1 MRTGNGLGGGP
12 RVVAAQLARAIEIAT
27 ILSASGFD
35 WLVQALGLEAIVSVR
50 SRLVSAL
57 RPGRQSPHHLPV
69 EVPLPERLR
78 VTLERLGPTF
88 VKAGQML
95 ALRPDYIPLEYAE
108 ALRGLHTH
116 ATPFPAAEAAA
127 IVEAE
132 LGAPPG
138 ELYAEFDREPFAA
151 ASLAQVHRARLF
163 DGRCVAVKVQ
173 RPGITVQVESDLA
186 LLAALARRFER
197 YQPGS
202 VAFRPSE
209 AVAEVAEY
217 TRRELDF
224 RREARTAERLRQLF
238 AGDDRVVIPAVI
250 SDRSSARVLTMEY
263 LQGLPPGPAAG
274 LRRAGL
280 DPTAVLRAGAAAM
293 MRQVFQFGLF
303 HADPHPGNILFL
315 PGDRI
320 GFVDFGM
327 FGRLDPSERRRM
339 AFLFWALVDGDY
351 EAVGGQL
358 LRLSEF
364 MPGADPDGFR
374 AALANTVEDWYGVN
388 AADFSIARLLLAE
401 LALGARHGIVFPRG
415 LMLLARALV
424 NLEATAMIVDPQL
437 HLAELAR
444 PLLPEL
450 RHILL
455 PSPQALGEHWHR
467 YRFDYLD
474 LAAELPALL
483 PEAIARLRQPPAAPP
498 PPPTAAHPARRW
510 LPLGGAFAA
519 GAAMAALARRRRRA
533 LSVRQTEHRG
543 GPPSRWTALT
553 A

>member
-1 MRTGNGLGGGP
+1 MRTVNGFGGGP
-12 RVVAAQLARAIEIAT
+12 RAAAAQLARAVEIAT
-27 ILSASGFD
+27 VLSASGFG
-35 WLVQALGLEAIVSVR
+35 WLVQALGLSAWVSLR
-50 SRLVSAL
+50 CRLVCAF
-57 RPGRQSPHHLPV
+57 RPGRQCPHHLPA

-78 VTLERLGPTF
+78 LTLERLGPTF

-116 ATPFPAAEAAA
+116 AAPFPAAEAAA

-173 RPGITVQVESDLA
+173 RPGITVQVERDLA
-186 LLAALARRFER
+186 LLATLARRFER

-202 VAFRPSE
+202 IAFRPSE
-209 AVAEVAEY
+209 AVAELAEY

-238 AGDDRVVIPAVI
+238 ARDDQIVIPAVI

-263 LQGLPPGPAAG
+263 LQGLPPAPAAD

-293 MRQVFQFGLF
+293 LRQIFEFGLF
-303 HADPHPGNILFL
+303 HADPHPGNVLFL

-327 FGRLDPSERRRM
+327 FGRLDPGDRRRM
-339 AFLFWALVDGDY
+339 AFIFWALVDGDY

-364 MPGADPDGFR
+364 LPGADPAGFR
-374 AALANTVEDWYGVN
+374 AALADTVEDWFGER
-388 AADFSIARLLLAE
+388 AADFSIARLLLLE

-415 LMLLARALV
+415 LVLLARALV

-437 HLAELAR
+437 NLAELAD

-455 PSPQALGEHWHR
+455 PSPQALQEHWER

-483 PEAIARLRQPPAAPP
+483 PEAIARLRQRPATPP
-498 PPPTAAHPARRW
+498 PSRAAAHPAARRW
-510 LPLGGAFAA
+510 LPLSGAFAA
-519 GAAMAALARRRRRA
+519 SAGLAALALKRRRA
-533 LSVRQTEHRG
+533 
-543 GPPSRWTALT
+543 
-553 A
+553 

>member
-1 MRTGNGLGGGP
+1 MLVGAWDRDPGCGGVVTENGLGNGP
-12 RVVAAQLARAIEIAT
+12 RAAAAQLTRAIEIAT

-35 WLVQALGLEAIVSVR
+35 WLVHALRLAAIVPLH
-50 SRLVSAL
+50 SRVVSAF
-57 RPGRQSPHHLPV
+57 RPGGQPPHHLPA

-116 ATPFPAAEAAA
+116 AAPFPAAEAAA
-127 IVEAE
+127 LVEAE
-132 LGAPPG
+132 LGAPLG
-138 ELYAEFDREPFAA
+138 ELYAQFDREPFAA

-186 LLAALARRFER
+186 LLANLARRFER
-197 YQPGS
+197 HQPGS

-209 AVAEVAEY
+209 AVAELAEY

-224 RREARTAERLRQLF
+224 RREARTAERLRQLL

-250 SDRSSARVLTMEY
+250 GDRSSVRVLTMEY
-263 LQGLPPGPAAG
+263 LEGLPPEPAVD

-293 MRQVFQFGLF
+293 VRQVFQFGLF
-303 HADPHPGNILFL
+303 HADPHPGNVLFL
-315 PGDRI
+315 PGNRI
-320 GFVDFGM
+320 GFIDFGM

-339 AFLFWALVDGDY
+339 AFIFWALVDRDY

-364 MPGADPDGFR
+364 LPGADPAGFR
-374 AALANTVEDWYGVN
+374 AELADTVEDWFSGR

-437 HLAELAR
+437 NLAELAR

-455 PSPQALGEHWHR
+455 PNPQAMGEQWHR
-467 YRFDYLD
+467 YRFEYLD

-483 PEAIARLRQPPAAPP
+483 PEAMARLRQPRAAPP
-498 PPPTAAHPARRW
+498 PSTAAHPTARRW

-519 GAAMAALARRRRRA
+519 GAALATLTRRRRRA
-533 LSVRQTEHRG
+533 
-543 GPPSRWTALT
+543 
-553 A
+553 